1 MAEQN
6 SFGNE
11 ADAGAIGG
19 DVFEADLV
27 TDFIPETNVALG
39 GDPRGEET
47 GGETARLEDDDLAG
61 PEETVMEEDLGDL
74 GGLAGAGGGLE
85 DEAGVGA

>member
-6 SFGNE
+6 SFGDE
-11 ADAGAIGG
+11 ADAGAVGG

-27 TDFIPETNVALG
+27 TDFIPETNVPLG

-47 GGETARLEDDDLAG
+47 GGKTARLEDYDLAG
-61 PEETVMEEDLGDL
+61 PEEAVIEENLRDL
-74 GGLAGAGGGLE
+74 GGFAGAGGSLE
-85 DEAGVGA
+85 DEAGAGL